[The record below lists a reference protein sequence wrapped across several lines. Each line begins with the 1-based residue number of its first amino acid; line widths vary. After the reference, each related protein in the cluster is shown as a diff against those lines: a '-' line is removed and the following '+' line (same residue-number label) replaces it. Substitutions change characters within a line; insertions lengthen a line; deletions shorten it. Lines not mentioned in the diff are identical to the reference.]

1 MTDEMVDDRLLTRFD
16 FDEVW
21 GTALNKFLRP
31 GSHRPLVHALWKG
44 GLDSGVSGLEGQYAV
59 SNHGGRESSR

>member
-21 GTALNKFLRP
+21 GTALNRF
-31 GSHRPLVHALWKG
+31 
-44 GLDSGVSGLEGQYAV
+44 YAQAV
-59 SNHGGRESSR
+59 IGH